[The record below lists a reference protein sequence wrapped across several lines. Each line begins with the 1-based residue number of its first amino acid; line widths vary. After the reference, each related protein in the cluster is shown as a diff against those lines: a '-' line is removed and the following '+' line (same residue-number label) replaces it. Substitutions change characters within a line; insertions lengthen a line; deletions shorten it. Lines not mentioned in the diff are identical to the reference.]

1 MPDREG
7 NNRTKKA
14 ARLSCLARRGG
25 GAGAPAA
32 HAGSAVRSV
41 RTRFGA
47 ASHVVLALVLSAA
60 LALGLCPSWA
70 GIVPQAQAAESI
82 EGWYVKIE
90 DGCAYI
96 LSALNH
102 DKENPIVVPS
112 EVGGYP
118 VKGLRDNAQPG
129 FIWSREDPVS
139 VVVSEGIESIGA
151 GVFHTEECIVS
162 ITLPSTVKSIGDYTL
177 GSTSI
182 TSMSFPEGVET
193 WGAYILSG
201 NEQLSDVHL
210 PSDMTAIPEGMFV
223 HCESLTSLS
232 IPSGVTAFG
241 ESAFRGTGFE
251 SFTVPSSVTSMGA
264 RVLSYCPNLQ
274 SAVVPGSVKALPAT
288 AFYQDENLTKVVLG
302 EGMTSIGA
310 QAFDECRKLKSV
322 HIPASMTFID
332 EDAFLGF
339 SSMTVH
345 YGGTE
350 SQWRQLVANSDPNA
364 FQFDSYT
371 VEYNADMPEIDD
383 PEPTPD
389 LPIPMTSLEPAVY
402 ENGAVTV
409 NWDLHLSV
417 EGKAEI
423 TGYEVMRRQGLAT
436 EFQVIA
442 RVDAST
448 SFYVDTDVEQYQTYN
463 YTVRAVSGSRVGP
476 YNERGVDV
484 STTPLV
490 DTIMLCGEE
499 RQAGEYPITFR
510 SSALDHDITRD
521 FYYTEDFFR
530 TDGRTYNHELAKM
543 SLGLVASGFSTHE
556 SDKYWHSGTNDGVG
570 RENNVLAAY
579 ETLGFDNPKVY
590 SYAAFLNST
599 ESKVACSF
607 ARKTFSTK
615 GAVTTVVPVVLRGGG
630 YGAEWSSNFIVSAGK
645 DPGSTHFGFRN
656 AADKVYKQL
665 KEYLAEESE
674 KGELGTVKLWIV
686 GYSRAAATANLLTAM
701 VCNHLGDDMQD
712 TKYDS
717 NVFTYTFATP
727 AALTADEEGDWSWD
741 YHQNTSDTLLP
752 TFDNKESCIHNII
765 YSGDIVPRVPLDD
778 WGFYRNGIDY
788 YLPAT
793 RQDADIQQLN
803 SIYRGITGT
812 DFDFADL
819 ATTSDVSADENAF
832 AAVCGSV
839 GWYRLQYQ
847 EVLSDIMQYANTRNP
862 LETGTDISKMEK
874 IADLDYIDLDGAD
887 GMAII
892 STTWVAAKAATSIVA
907 GALGGD
913 VDPDELVPY
922 VTIGILH
929 GITPDVVGVLL
940 QMAAG
945 MMPDL
950 SVGGLAEG
958 HYPEVYMSLME
969 YFDEADLQAKPTQLK
984 DKVAVGDLPF
994 GDVAQGAYYAEP
1006 VAWAVQND
1014 ITSGVTATTFEPE
1027 ATCTRA
1033 QTVTFLWRAC
1043 GSPEPLPED
1052 NPFSDVPS
1060 EAYYRKAVLWAYQN
1074 GITTGTTATTFEP
1087 DASCSRAQV
1096 LTFQWRTRSEPAVGS
1111 SGVFADVP
1119 ADAYYAGA
1127 VAWGVEAGVTNGTSA
1142 TTFSPDATCTRGQI
1156 VTFLYRD
1163 LA

>member
-1 MPDREG
+1 MPDREHHESTKG
-7 NNRTKKA
+7 RTGFSG
-14 ARLSCLARRGG
+14 ARTM
-25 GAGAPAA
+25 
-32 HAGSAVRSV
+32 RS
-41 RTRFGA
+41 RFGA
-47 ASHVVLALVLSAA
+47 ASRAMVALVLSVA
-60 LALGLCPSWA
+60 LALGLCPSWV
-70 GIVPQAQAAESI
+70 GIVPQAQAADSI
-82 EGWYVKIE
+82 DGWYVEIE
-90 DGCAYI
+90 DGYAYI

-129 FIWSREDPVS
+129 FIWSRKDPVS
-139 VVVSEGIESIGA
+139 VVVSEGIESIGS
-151 GVFHTEECIVS
+151 GVFHTEECISSV
-162 ITLPSTVKSIGDYTL
+162 TLPSTLKSIGSWAL
-177 GSTSI
+177 GSISLTSI
-182 TSMSFPEGVET
+182 SFPEGIET
-193 WGAYILSG
+193 WGEYILSG
-201 NEQLSDVHL
+201 NEQLTDVHL
-210 PSDMTAIPEGMFV
+210 PLDMTAIPKGTFV
-223 HCESLTSLS
+223 NCVSLTSLS
-232 IPSGVTAFG
+232 IPSGVTSFG

-251 SFTVPSSVTSMGA
+251 SFTVPSSVTSMGEQ
-264 RVLSYCPNLQ
+264 VLAYCPNLQ
-274 SAVVPGSVKALPAT
+274 SVAVPGSVKALPAM
-288 AFYQDENLTKVVLG
+288 AFYQDEILAEVVLG

-310 QAFDECRKLKSV
+310 QAFGECRKLKSV
-322 HIPASMTFID
+322 YIPASVTFID
-332 EDAFLGF
+332 KEAFLGL

-350 SQWRQLVANSDPNA
+350 AQWRQLLANSDPNA
-364 FQFDSYT
+364 FHSGKYT
-371 VEYNADMPEIDD
+371 VEYNADMPEIDEPELD
-383 PEPTPD
+383 PE
-389 LPIPMTSLEPAVY
+389 LPIPMTSLQTPVY

-409 NWDLHLSV
+409 RWDLHLSV
-417 EGKAEI
+417 DDRAEI

-448 SFYVDTDVEQYQTYN
+448 SFYVDTNVEPYQTYN

-590 SYAAFLNST
+590 SYAAYLNST

-847 EVLSDIMQYANTRNP
+847 EVLSDIMQYANTINP

-892 STTWVAAKAATSIVA
+892 STTWGAAKAATSIVA

-1043 GSPEPLPED
+1043 GSPEPLPGV

-1060 EAYYRKAVLWAYQN
+1060 EAYYRKAVLWAYQS
-1074 GITTGTTATTFEP
+1074 GITTGTTATMFEP

-1096 LTFQWRTRSEPAVGS
+1096 LTFQWRTRSEPAAGS
-1111 SGVFADVP
+1111 SGAFADVP
-1119 ADAYYAGA
+1119 SDAYYAGA

>member
-223 HCESLTSLS
+223 HGESLTSLS

-322 HIPASMTFID
+322 YIPASMTFID

-463 YTVRAVSGSRVGP
+463 YTVRAVSGLRVGP